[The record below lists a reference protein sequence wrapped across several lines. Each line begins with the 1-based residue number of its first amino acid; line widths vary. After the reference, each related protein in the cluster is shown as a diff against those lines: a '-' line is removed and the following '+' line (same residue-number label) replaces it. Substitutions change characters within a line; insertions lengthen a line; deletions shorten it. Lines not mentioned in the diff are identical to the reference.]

1 MLNTTC
7 GHVRCNKCVI
17 RQMDAIWTIKKT
29 STLQNKYMFH
39 LLCTFQH
46 LINFENSVNLVDV
59 LLLQGIILLTR
70 NLFRK
75 SYIHVYLIIANV
87 TLHNTFHE

>member
-17 RQMDAIWTIKKT
+17 RQMDAIWTIKNP

-46 LINFENSVNLVDV
+46 LMINFENSVNLVDV
-59 LLLQGIILLTR
+59 LLLQGIIHLTR

-75 SYIHVYLIIANV
+75 SYTCIFNHSKCDF
-87 TLHNTFHE
+87 T